1 MFVIAAPGQG
11 SQKPGFLE
19 PWLTVPGARDSL
31 SDWSDRIGV
40 DLVAHGTTSDQDTIT
55 DTAIAQPLIVA
66 AGIVTGRAL
75 IATLGDDTSVA
86 FAGHSVGEFTAAAL
100 AGVISDD
107 DAVSLVAQR
116 GRAMADAS
124 AMTPTGMSAV
134 IGGEIPEIE
143 KSLESVGL
151 YAANFNGGGQLV
163 IAGEKEALARFADNP
178 PAGTRVITLSVAGA
192 FHTPFMSPAVEALR
206 LAAGTVMV
214 SDPHHRI
221 YTNRDG
227 SVVDSGAQ
235 FMDYLVDQVARPVRW
250 DTCME
255 SFESHQIHGMMELA
269 PSGALTGL
277 AKRAMK
283 GVPTVAINTPDDLE
297 KARELVTTR

>member
-1 MFVIAAPGQG
+1 
-11 SQKPGFLE
+11 
-19 PWLTVPGARDSL
+19 
-31 SDWSDRIGV
+31 
-40 DLVAHGTTSDQDTIT
+40 
-55 DTAIAQPLIVA
+55 
-66 AGIVTGRAL
+66 
-75 IATLGDDTSVA
+75 
-86 FAGHSVGEFTAAAL
+86 
-100 AGVISDD
+100 
-107 DAVSLVAQR
+107 
-116 GRAMADAS
+116 
-124 AMTPTGMSAV
+124 
-134 IGGEIPEIE
+134 
-143 KSLESVGL
+143 L

-178 PAGTRVITLSVAGA
+178 PAGTRVIALSVAGA

-206 LAAGTVMV
+206 LAAGTVVV